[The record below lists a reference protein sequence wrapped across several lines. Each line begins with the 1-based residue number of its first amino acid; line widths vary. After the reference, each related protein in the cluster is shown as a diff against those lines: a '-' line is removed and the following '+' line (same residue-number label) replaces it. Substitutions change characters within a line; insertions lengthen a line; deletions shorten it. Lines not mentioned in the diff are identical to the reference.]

1 MSKSGFGQL
10 YRRLSSKLLD
20 LVVTPHVIGEVPGKS
35 PAEEQEL
42 AEVNKKLPVMSC
54 KTILAV
60 MP

>member
-42 AEVNKKLPVMSC
+42 AEVNKKNYLLCPAKLFSQ
-54 KTILAV
+54 
-60 MP
+60 